1 MKIPG
6 LGKIATFALNRI
18 VLPAIGRAIANRDNP
33 TTTQSAKD
41 ILTQAIA
48 AEAQRQIGKR
58 LGA

>member
-18 VLPAIGRAIANRDNP
+18 VLPAIGKAIADRDNP
-33 TTTQSAKD
+33 TTKQSAKD
-41 ILTQAIA
+41 ILAQAVE
-48 AEAQRQIGKR
+48 AEAMRQVGKR